1 MSLFKGI
8 NVVSYNVTDWA
19 KAKKFYKDTLE
30 LGPVAFLGDE
40 AGWMEFGGEHE
51 AHLAINRW
59 EGPDPVPPKN
69 GGATV
74 VFTVDDPHKVV
85 AELRKRGVKCDDPE
99 TIPGMVTY
107 ATFYDPEGNR
117 LQMAG
122 SQVPPA

>member
-8 NVVSYNVTDWA
+8 NVVSYNVTHWEA
-19 KAKKFYKDTLE
+19 AKKFYQDTLG
-30 LGPVAFLGDE
+30 LGPAAVLIDE
-40 AGWMEFGGEHE
+40 VGWMEFGAEHE

-59 EGPDPVPPKN
+59 NGPDPVPPRD

-74 VFTVDDPHKVV
+74 VFTVDNASKVV
-85 AELRKRGVKCDDPE
+85 AELRQRGVKCEDPV

-117 LQMAG
+117 LQMAE
-122 SQVPPA
+122 SVPPPA